1 MAAVTSASRILA
13 VVVSLSA
20 LQACA
25 GVPARQSAPAG
36 LPDRL
41 SDRDFWALQAALSEP
56 GGYFRIEDNF
66 TSNET
71 EVGHVFTMLRERNVS
86 GDVFLGVGPE
96 QNYTYIAAIRPRMV
110 FLIDI
115 RRQAAVQHLLFK
127 ALFEMADDRA
137 GFISL
142 LFSRPSPTGLDTG
155 MAIPDLWSA
164 YRMVRPDTAAAN
176 RTYARIVE
184 RLTRLHGFTLDAQ
197 ELAQLRHVY
206 FAFQRYGPAITTRG
220 PPSGRGGD
228 FMSLTGFA
236 EDSAGHVRSFLS
248 SEDNFRYVKMLH
260 ERNLIVPVT
269 GDFAGPKAIRAI
281 AAYLAGRNAVV
292 RAFYLS
298 NVEQYLFGDGVDKA
312 FYANAA
318 TLPVD
323 SASVFIRPYTLRRW
337 FRGAIGAPLTS
348 GRSEALCPIAAF
360 LRVAAQGLVT
370 NNEEALAC
378 PR

>member
-1 MAAVTSASRILA
+1 MSASMSAFRGLA
-13 VVVSLSA
+13 VAASLA
-20 LQACA
+20 VLQACA
-25 GVPARQSAPAG
+25 SLPAPPAAAG

-41 SDRDFWALQAALSEP
+41 SDREFWTLQASLSEP

-71 EVGHVFTMLRERNVS
+71 EVGHIFTMLRERNVA

-96 QNYTYIAAIRPRMV
+96 QNFTYIAAVRPRMA

-115 RRQAAVQHLLFK
+115 RRQAAVQHLMFK
-127 ALFEMADDRA
+127 ALFEMAGDRA

-142 LFSRPSPTGLDTG
+142 LFSKPRPPGIDTG
-155 MAIPDLWSA
+155 MAIPELWSA
-164 YRMVRPDTAAAN
+164 YRMVRPDSAAASV
-176 RTYARIVE
+176 TYARIVE
-184 RLTRLHGFTLDAQ
+184 RLTRLHGFALDEQ

-236 EDSAGHVRSFLS
+236 EDSAGNVRSFLS

-260 ERNLIVPVT
+260 ERNLVVPVT

-281 AAYLAGRNAVV
+281 GGYLKDRRAVV

-298 NVEQYLFGDGVDKA
+298 NVEQYLFGDAVDKA

-323 SASVFIRPYTLRRW
+323 SGSVFIRPYTLRRW
-337 FRGAIGAPLTS
+337 FRSPAGMPLSS
-348 GRSEALCPIAAF
+348 GRSEALCPIAPF
-360 LRVAAQGLVT
+360 LSAVGKGMVMS
-370 NNEEALAC
+370 NEDALSC

>member
-1 MAAVTSASRILA
+1 MTPAIRACA
-13 VVVSLSA
+13 VVVVLSA
-20 LQACA
+20 LHACA
-25 GVPARQSAPAG
+25 SLPAPRPTPTPSG

-41 SDRDFWALQAALSEP
+41 SDRDFWALQASLSEP

-71 EVGHVFTMLRERNVS
+71 EVGHIFTMLRERNVS
-86 GDVFLGVGPE
+86 GDVYLGVGPE
-96 QNYTYIAAIRPRMV
+96 QNYTYIAAVRPRMA
-110 FLIDI
+110 FIIDI
-115 RRQAAVQHLLFK
+115 RRQAAVQHLMFK
-127 ALFEMADDRA
+127 ALFEMAGDRA

-142 LFSRPSPTGLDTG
+142 LFSRPRPPGLDTG
-155 MAIPDLWSA
+155 MAIPALWSA
-164 YRMVRPDTAAAN
+164 YRMIRPDTAAASD
-176 RTYARIVE
+176 TWTRIVE
-184 RLTRLHGFTLDAQ
+184 RLTRLHRFSLDEQ

-236 EDSAGHVRSFLS
+236 EDTAGNVRSFLS

-281 AAYLAGRNAVV
+281 GAYLTERRAVV

-298 NVEQYLFGDGVDKA
+298 NVEQYLFGDGVDAA

-323 SASVFIRPYTLRRW
+323 SGSVFIRPYTLRRW
-337 FRGAIGAPLTS
+337 FRGLAGAPLTS
-348 GRSEALCPIAAF
+348 GRSAALCPIGPF
-360 LRVAAQGLVT
+360 LRAAGKGLVT

-378 PR
+378 PQ